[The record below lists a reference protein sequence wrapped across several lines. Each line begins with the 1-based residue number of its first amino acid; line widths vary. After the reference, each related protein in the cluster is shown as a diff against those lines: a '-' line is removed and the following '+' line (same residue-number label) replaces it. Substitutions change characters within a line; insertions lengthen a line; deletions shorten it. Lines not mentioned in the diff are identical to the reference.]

1 MLDTKF
7 GCLPTMTGSMPH
19 TDPVEACSLVTR
31 FLKDIPVWPQLPKRS
46 FLENMYVQY
55 SQGFPGVVIEG
66 EKIYVDHEKQDLT
79 ASLEKLYTA
88 YLENDFAQY
97 PLTQDYAAGLYTF
110 LGLDNLSPRA
120 VKGQVTGPISWGLA
134 VSEVIRKP
142 AHPVQIGVKGD
153 AVSTLRPVLYDD
165 VLGDAVAKLLKLK
178 AGWQERVLK
187 KLSRNTIIFLDEPY
201 MTSYGSAY
209 ISLSRERVIS
219 LLDEV
224 FGGISGLKGIHCC
237 GNTDWSVLLATQVNI
252 LNFDAYNFAESL
264 SLYPKEVKRF
274 LDRGGAI
281 AWGIVPNQTET
292 LGKETVASL
301 KDRLEEA
308 MSPFTRHGVPF
319 KQLIEQ
325 GLLTPSCTLMPLG
338 EEGAGQALEMLTG
351 LSAAIRKR
359 YL

>member
-1 MLDTKF
+1 MI
-7 GCLPTMTGSMPH
+7 GSMPH
-19 TDPVEACSLVTR
+19 TDPAKACALVAR
-31 FLKDIPVWPQLPKRS
+31 HLKDIPVWPQLPKRS

-55 SQGFPGVVIEG
+55 SQGFPGVVLEG
-66 EKIYVDHEKQDLT
+66 EKIYIDRTQDLT

-88 YLENDFAQY
+88 YLENDFAKY
-97 PLTQDYAAGLYTF
+97 PLGQDYAAGLYAF
-110 LGLDNLSPRA
+110 LALPNLSPRA
-120 VKGQVTGPISWGLA
+120 VKGQVTGPVSWGLT
-134 VSEVIRKP
+134 ITDKDKKP
-142 AHPVQIGVKGD
+142 I
-153 AVSTLRPVLYDD
+153 LYDD
-165 VLGDAVAKLLKLK
+165 VLGDAVAKLLRLK
-178 AGWQERVLK
+178 AGWQERALK

-201 MTSYGSAY
+201 MTSFGSAF

-219 LLDEV
+219 LLEEV

-237 GNTDWSVLLATQVNI
+237 GNTDWSVLLATSVNI

-274 LDRGGAI
+274 LDRDGAI

-308 MSPFTRHGVPF
+308 MSPFTRHGIPF
-319 KQLIEQ
+319 KQLVEQ
-325 GLLTPSCTLMPLG
+325 GLLTPCCSLATLT
-338 EEGAGQALEMLTG
+338 EEGAGQALDMLTG

-359 YL
+359 YV